1 MKTEEYQ
8 KYVGLILDEV
18 KVKEGLVYN
27 KESMEIIGI
36 VDVGDLS
43 KQLKLYEMRCTQEEF
58 KPQVATHILM
68 FMVRGLFSSLC
79 FPYAQFPCSS
89 LTGDQLYPITIT
101 YECISHLEMLGF
113 KVLTMTCD
121 GVSCNRRLIS
131 MLQPSKTKENA
142 DELFKIDN
150 IFASESRPIFIFS
163 DVPHLIK
170 TTRNCWANSFAHK
183 RSRKLWVRNQSVMPI
198 A

>member
-1 MKTEEYQ
+1 MREAKLNEIPEYQ
-8 KYVGLILDEV
+8 KYVGLIFDEV
-18 KVKEGLVYN
+18 KVKEELVYN

-36 VDVGDLS
+36 VDLGDLS
-43 KQLKLYEMRCTQEEF
+43 KQLKLYEMSCTQEEF

-89 LTGDQLYPITIT
+89 LTGDQLYPITC
-101 YECISHLEMLGF
+101 ECNSHLEMLGF

-121 GVSCNRRLIS
+121 GASSNRRLIS

-150 IFASESRPIFIFS
+150 IFASESRIFS

-170 TTRNCWANSFAHK
+170 TTRNCCLHTNVVGSYG
-183 RSRKLWVRNQSVMPI
+183 
-198 A
+198 